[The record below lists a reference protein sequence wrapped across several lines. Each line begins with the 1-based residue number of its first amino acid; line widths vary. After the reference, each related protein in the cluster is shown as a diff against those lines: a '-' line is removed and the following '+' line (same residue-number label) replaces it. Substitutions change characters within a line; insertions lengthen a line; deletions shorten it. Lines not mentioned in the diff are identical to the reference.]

1 MHSMVQVSYFS
12 RLSYQFY
19 VSFFFPAC
27 IHIVSKFIL
36 KTAGINQSIYGGH
49 IWPAVFRCRLV
60 QVSLACSIS
69 LSLQGVLIPLIG
81 GLYTLL
87 LLIFIFQSPIKIQLQ
102 KRLQIRQSLPPMK
115 QSIVSKIP
123 LIPIKFLMVEPDQR
137 PCPATASLSGLDKS
151 IHSGPQ
157 PAPQSPTLL

>member
-36 KTAGINQSIYGGH
+36 KTAGISQSIYGGH
-49 IWPAVFRCRLV
+49 IWPAVFRCRLL
-60 QVSLACSIS
+60 QVSLTCSIS
-69 LSLQGVLIPLIG
+69 LSLQGVL
-81 GLYTLL
+81 
-87 LLIFIFQSPIKIQLQ
+87 
-102 KRLQIRQSLPPMK
+102 
-115 QSIVSKIP
+115 IP

-137 PCPATASLSGLDKS
+137 PCPAIIFICFTLRFGQINTQRPPAGPPVAYAPLISEMLLPQILFLSTISYDASFIQLKISCQL
-151 IHSGPQ
+151 
-157 PAPQSPTLL
+157 